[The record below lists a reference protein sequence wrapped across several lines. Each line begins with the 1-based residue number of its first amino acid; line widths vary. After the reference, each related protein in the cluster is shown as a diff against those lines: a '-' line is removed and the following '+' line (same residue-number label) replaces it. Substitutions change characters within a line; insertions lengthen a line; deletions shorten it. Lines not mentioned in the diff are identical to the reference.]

1 MQIATDAVASWS
13 TARPEVTEDFQR
25 DADGHSTF
33 WQKGYELL
41 AALPEKPKRNP
52 EQARAAETILTAG
65 RETRETFMRRHAAA
79 VYAALTGNQTRFV
92 RADVLA
98 YEAANLV
105 PGLVPARAQVY
116 AQGEKMQSG
125 KDGIEV
131 DQGIFS
137 PCA

>member
-1 MQIATDAVASWS
+1 MQIATDAVASWP

-33 WQKGYELL
+33 WQNGYAPL
-41 AALPEKPKRNP
+41 AARPEKPSRNP
-52 EQARAAETILTAG
+52 EESRAAETILTAG

-116 AQGEKMQSG
+116 AQGENMQRG
-125 KDGIEV
+125 KAGLR
-131 DQGIFS
+131 
-137 PCA
+137 